1 MKKETTGNVETI
13 NTISNIVTAFCL
25 TILTIS
31 LLAGGVWTVNTV
43 DGLRSDYHPD
53 KIGKIVDQI
62 SETVDTLHHTAGM
75 LKSSHEDFDPILE
88 FKEFSETL
96 QLLAGSINQVPKMV
110 NEAESWRNMSS
121 SGFGHLKRI
130 VQDW

>member
-1 MKKETTGNVETI
+1 MNKKETVNVETV
-13 NTISNIVTAFCL
+13 NVISNVITAFCM

-53 KIGKIVDQI
+53 KIGKMIDQI
-62 SETVDTLHHTAGM
+62 SDTVDTLHSTTQM
-75 LKSSHEDFDPILE
+75 LKNSPTDFDPYEE
-88 FKEFSETL
+88 FRDFSLTL
-96 QLLAGSINQVPKMV
+96 RLLVDSLDQVPLVV

-121 SGFGHLKRI
+121 DGFDHIKKI
-130 VQDW
+130 VENW